1 MAKSNSTKYRKMS
14 PTFIAKTQEW
24 LDNFLSYKF
33 ATCIISND
41 VRTCAYNVC
50 HSYCQRDWPGLKLN
64 FGFHKKKT
72 IPSWWS
78 NTFNVSG
85 DCFQSFLFI
94 YHYFQPA
101 QITKLWETLMLEVYL
116 LIKTRSDKTDYLNW
130 R

>member
-64 FGFHKKKT
+64 FGFHKKKQYLPGEAT
-72 IPSWWS
+72 PSM
-78 NTFNVSG
+78 
-85 DCFQSFLFI
+85 FQVIAFSHFFLFTTI
-94 YHYFQPA
+94 SNQH
-101 QITKLWETLMLEVYL
+101 KL
-116 LIKTRSDKTDYLNW
+116 LNCEKL
-130 R
+130 